1 MAQDLRG
8 FLRSP
13 AFYRARAV
21 ARTWVH
27 EHVERPVVAAHN
39 VSRSLERGAD
49 LVHFG
54 DSSLLHIAHDDSD
67 PRRLGEL
74 LADELGVRSAQF
86 YGPGYSPA
94 LFAQVARLL
103 HQGPRP
109 RAVVV
114 SFGLRTSTHAHVIEH
129 PFYSYRR
136 AVSVLAEADR
146 LSPRI
151 LTRSYKTLPSAAEY
165 APYEALA
172 HVSPWPMLDTIGAY
186 RARLRGYAMA
196 QSPVELQRT
205 LFAYFHG
212 EYSDNSR
219 GLEHWADLGRQ
230 LSGFGV
236 PVVAY
241 RCYMPVEL
249 GSTLLGE
256 RFREHVNANF
266 GLIEQSFRAGF
277 TGDLEVIDR
286 PLPDAA
292 FVDPY
297 DGTEHLRLEGRR
309 MVVEAVVPAITR
321 ALR

>member
-1 MAQDLRG
+1 MAQDLRT

-27 EHVERPVVAAHN
+27 EHVERPVVAATN
-39 VSRSLERGAD
+39 VARSLERGAD

-74 LADELGVRSAQF
+74 LADDLGVRSAQF

-103 HQGPRP
+103 RDRPRP

-136 AVSVLAEADR
+136 AVAVLSEADR
-146 LSPRI
+146 ITPRI
-151 LTRSYKTLPSAAEY
+151 LGRAYKTLPTAAEY
-165 APYEALA
+165 APYEALP
-172 HVSPWPMLDTIGAY
+172 HRSPWPMLDTIGAY

-196 QSPVELQRT
+196 QSPRELQQT

-212 EYSDNSR
+212 EYSEGSR
-219 GLEHWADLGRQ
+219 GLQHWTDLGRE
-230 LSGFGV
+230 LSAFGV

-249 GSTLLGE
+249 GTDLLGE
-256 RFREHVNANF
+256 EFREHVDANY
-266 GLIEQSFRAGF
+266 GLIEKSFRAGF
-277 TGDLEVIDR
+277 SGDLEVIDR

-309 MVVEAVVPAITR
+309 MVVDAVAPAVVR
-321 ALR
+321 ALG